1 MSEAITEY
9 QNLIPHINKQI
20 TKHNIM
26 KVLIAKSIYVLP
38 DSEYF
43 FLAIGYRHWS
53 LGVKA
58 HSIGLRIML
67 IWWHILIKF

>member
-1 MSEAITEY
+1 
-9 QNLIPHINKQI
+9 
-20 TKHNIM
+20 M
-26 KVLIAKSIYVLP
+26 KVLIAKSSYITGP
-38 DSEYF
+38 TNEYF